1 MPSSVEK
8 PESASEPTQDVVHHA
23 TSTVVMNIADTW
35 SASQEKLLKA
45 ISERSN
51 CMRWLHTQCT
61 SYFETLNFYF
71 TIPNI
76 VISTLNGSITMSL
89 TALFPDPRDQQNATT
104 IIGLVSILS
113 AVLITMNQYVKSQ
126 QMAEAHHSAGLSYGK
141 LYRTIMNELALRRDQ
156 RTNGLEFLKQVRSE
170 IDRLESTEPPI
181 LPFAVKQFNKQFL
194 TSTIE
199 KPEITGD
206 LDPVEINTSTEDSE
220 SMAALP
226 DSSSPFI
233 QEPPEIPP
241 KSSKPSSK
249 SSPDQF
255 TVKPKSF
262 SSKLSD
268 LAASAVSSILPSFK
282 QEEKPAISEKQ
293 YLTMQEND
301 SANVIVELDA
311 SKDTDDMGY
320 TMIPSSKDSLSY
332 SVNSDT
338 NSDNT
343 K

>member
-1 MPSSVEK
+1 MSSAVKSENI
-8 PESASEPTQDVVHHA
+8 PESTQDVVQHP

-35 SASQEKLLKA
+35 SSSQEKLLKA

-76 VISTLNGSITMSL
+76 IISTLNGSITMSL

-104 IIGLVSILS
+104 VIGLVSILS

-170 IDRLESTEPPI
+170 IDRLESIEPPI

-194 TSTIE
+194 ASAIE

-220 SMAALP
+220 TMTALP
-226 DSSSPFI
+226 DSSFPFM
-233 QEPPEIPP
+233 QEPSEIPP
-241 KSSKPSSK
+241 KLPPKLPPK
-249 SSPDQF
+249 SLTDQVV
-255 TVKPKSF
+255 VKPKSF

-268 LAASAVSSILPSFK
+268 LAVSAVSVILPSFK
-282 QEEKPAISEKQ
+282 QQEDEARPAISEQQ
-293 YLTMQEND
+293 YVAMQENE
-301 SANVIVELDA
+301 SANVIIQIDT

-332 SVNSDT
+332 SVNTDV
-338 NSDNT
+338 D